1 MVVPD
6 RRSLTLR
13 LTLLFGAMS
22 TVVLVLTGCAFYLS
36 LGHHFLHEDA
46 IELHGKIE
54 LLGNLVRRL
63 GTDRDVPALTD
74 RLEDALVGHHNLALD
89 LAAPDGRIVFSDA
102 AMPAA
107 VRAAANTTDAADLI
121 DGLAIESIA
130 AEGHQ
135 YRVTRFT
142 LATRLPSMPEL
153 RATLAMNVDHHQ
165 AFMARVRDTTVL
177 SVLIGA
183 LLAGFLGWVTARIG
197 LAPLRGLVSL
207 ASRTSAERLDARVR
221 LDDLPPE
228 LVPLGESFN
237 AMLERLENSF
247 RRLKEFSSD
256 LAHELRT
263 PISALRTQVEVALSR
278 PRSAAEYRE
287 VLYSAMEEYE
297 RLARMIG
304 DMLFLARSDHGLMI
318 PQRAAVDLR
327 AEVLALYE
335 FYDALVESRQVR
347 LEVTGSATVDGDR
360 LMIRRALGNLLSNAI
375 RHARTGSVVTTE
387 LSEGPGDRVLIA
399 LTNIGDPIAEEHLP
413 RLFDRFYRV
422 DPARSRA
429 SEGAGLGLA
438 ITKSIVEAHGGTI
451 VATSTGGTT
460 RFAVELPVALPERSH
475 ITNRPPAVTITEAG
489 QAR

>member
-1 MVVPD
+1 MVAPD

-13 LTLLFGAMS
+13 LTLLFGATS
-22 TVVLVLTGCAFYLS
+22 TIVLVLIGWAFYYS
-36 LGHHFLHEDA
+36 LGRHFLHEDA

-63 GTDRDVPALTD
+63 GTDRDIPALTD

-89 LAAPDGRIVFSDA
+89 LATPDGRIVYSDA

-107 VRAAANTTDAADLI
+107 VRAAGTARRSGDLI
-121 DGLAIESIA
+121 EGLAIETVA
-130 AEGHQ
+130 VDEHQ
-135 YRVTRFT
+135 YRVTRFA
-142 LATRLPSMPEL
+142 LPTRLASLPEL
-153 RATLAMNVDHHQ
+153 RATLAMNVDHHL
-165 AFMARVRDTTVL
+165 AFMARVRDTTIL
-177 SVLIGA
+177 SVVVGA
-183 LLAGFLGWVTARIG
+183 VLAGFLGWVTARIG
-197 LAPLRGLVSL
+197 LAPLRGLVTL

-237 AMLERLENSF
+237 AMLERLEDSF

-278 PRSAAEYRE
+278 PRSAAQYRE

-297 RLARMIG
+297 RLARTIG
-304 DMLFLARSDHGLMI
+304 DMLFLARSDHGLLI

-327 AEVLALYE
+327 AEVLALYD
-335 FYDALVESRQVR
+335 FYDALVESKQVR
-347 LEVTGSATVDGDR
+347 LEVTGSAMTDGDH

-375 RHARTGSVVTTE
+375 RHARAGSVVTTE
-387 LSEGPGDRVLIA
+387 LRVGPGDCVSIA
-399 LTNIGDPIAEEHLP
+399 MTNVGDPIAEDHLP

-422 DPARSRA
+422 DPARVRS

-438 ITKSIVEAHGGTI
+438 ITKSIAEAHGGTI
-451 VATSTGGTT
+451 SAASAGGTT
-460 RFAVELPVALPERSH
+460 RFSITLPVALPEQRYAS
-475 ITNRPPAVTITEAG
+475 TRPVVTMPETGKAP
-489 QAR
+489 

>member
-1 MVVPD
+1 MVAPD

-13 LTLLFGAMS
+13 LTLLFGATS
-22 TVVLVLTGCAFYLS
+22 TIVLVLIGWAFYYS
-36 LGHHFLHEDA
+36 LGRHFLHEDA

-63 GTDRDVPALTD
+63 ATDRDIPALTD

-89 LAAPDGRIVFSDA
+89 LATPDGRIVYSDA

-107 VRAAANTTDAADLI
+107 VRAAHIARHSGDLI
-121 DGLAIESIA
+121 DGLAIETVA
-130 AEGHQ
+130 ADDHQ
-135 YRVTRFT
+135 YRVTRFA
-142 LATRLPSMPEL
+142 LPTRLASVPEL
-153 RATLAMNVDHHQ
+153 RATLAMNVDHHL
-165 AFMARVRDTTVL
+165 AFMARVRDTTIV
-177 SVLIGA
+177 SVVVGA
-183 LLAGFLGWVTARIG
+183 TLAGFLGWVTARIG
-197 LAPLRGLVSL
+197 LAPLRSLASL
-207 ASRTSAERLDARVR
+207 ASRTSAERLDARAR

-237 AMLERLENSF
+237 AMLERLEDSF
-247 RRLKEFSSD
+247 RRLKDFSSD

-278 PRSAAEYRE
+278 PRSAGEYRE

-297 RLARMIG
+297 RLARTVG
-304 DMLFLARSDHGLMI
+304 DMLFLARSDHGLLI
-318 PQRAAVDLR
+318 PERGAVDLR

-335 FYDALVESRQVR
+335 FYDALVESRHIR
-347 LEVTGSATVDGDR
+347 LEVTGSATVNGDR

-375 RHARTGSVVTTE
+375 RHARPESVVTAD
-387 LSEGPGDRVLIA
+387 LSDGRGDRVFVAI
-399 LTNIGDPIAEEHLP
+399 TNVGDPIAEEHLP

-422 DPARSRA
+422 DPARARS

-451 VATSTGGTT
+451 SATSAGGTT
-460 RFAVELPVALPERSH
+460 RFTITLPVALPEQRHAS
-475 ITNRPPAVTITEAG
+475 NRPVATVPETGKAP
-489 QAR
+489 